1 MFFRDHMHRQHL
13 MQIALKEER
22 KLGRKC
28 RRRWSGKKKLTII
41 DDYLVDIGT
50 QDTFLR
56 HTIIIQTKLT
66 ISCRT

>member
-1 MFFRDHMHRQHL
+1 

-22 KLGRKC
+22 KLRGGNAGGSLVR
-28 RRRWSGKKKLTII
+28 KKKLTII